1 MSKRLLDEIG
11 EKKECSGIN
20 SRIGDR
26 IRADVSS
33 HPLRYGKPARAGL
46 DHDGPRRPLEH
57 TDNAKALAYQG
68 MEPVEDRNEAGTGI
82 VS

>member
-11 EKKECSGIN
+11 EKEECSGFD
-20 SRIGDR
+20 SGIGDR
-26 IRADVSS
+26 VRAGVSS

-46 DHDGPRRPLEH
+46 DHDGPRRPFEH

-68 MEPVEDRNEAGTGI
+68 MEPIENRDEAGTGI
-82 VS
+82 VC